1 LGFHSIGAATFHRQL
16 MHCAQLK
23 PGPFSARGRDG
34 SGQAA
39 RLGRTLRRPGSCPGP
54 VPACRPPARGALL
67 LDRGHQPSVHGPA
80 ASGAREKLTARRL
93 SVAPAARAVGLVDS
107 RDRVRRSGGG
117 HCLPLSRPVRAD
129 WPDGS
134 PPRAA
139 TPSLSEP
146 AVIIVWPELPAVCLC
161 VVCCSPY
168 VYLSASL
175 TGWSW
180 LTRRRP
186 LRSRWR
192 VR

>member
-1 LGFHSIGAATFHRQL
+1 MRFHSIGAATFHRQL

-23 PGPFSARGRDG
+23 PGPFSARGRGG

-39 RLGRTLRRPGSCPGP
+39 GGQDAPFGGRDRAQGQCQRAVRQHAARYCLIVATSRQCTDRPHLGPGRT
-54 VPACRPPARGALL
+54 
-67 LDRGHQPSVHGPA
+67 HGPA
-80 ASGAREKLTARRL
+80 AECRASGTSSWSRRFPRPCSSL
-93 SVAPAARAVGLVDS
+93 RW
-107 RDRVRRSGGG
+107 G

-175 TGWSW
+175 TGWFW
-180 LTRRRP
+180 LARRRP
-186 LRSRWR
+186 LRSRRR